1 MSAKGLVLRGAC
13 IAAWREALRSPQIPA
28 ETKAGALFLAG
39 VVVAPFA
46 VVFFGGSFLWWLLTG
61 KRLPGPIGR
70 WTGPPA
76 TALVNAYPK
85 QLRNLPPD
93 ILAVMKKIEE
103 P

>member
-1 MSAKGLVLRGAC
+1 MSAKGLVLRWAY
-13 IAAWREALRSPQIPA
+13 IAAWREALRTQQITA
-28 ETKAGALFLAG
+28 ESKAGVLFLAG
-39 VVVAPFA
+39 LVVAPFVV
-46 VVFFGGSFLWWLLTG
+46 VVFGGAFLWWLLTG

-76 TALVNAYPK
+76 MAFLNAYPK
-85 QLRNLPPD
+85 QLRRFPPD